1 LSEGFYKVVTKE
13 LKKLGF
19 EKVKG
24 GKGSHEKWI
33 CGSTGKTTIV
43 PHNLKSKH
51 TANGV
56 LKTIGSLKK
65 V

>member
-1 LSEGFYKVVTKE
+1 LSEGYYRIIAKE

-19 EKVKG
+19 VKTRG
-24 GKGSHEKWI
+24 GKGSHEKWS
-33 CGSTGKTTIV
+33 CSTTGKTTIV

-56 LKTIGSLKK
+56 LKTIGSVKK